1 MQLSNAGDTNMQIH
15 TLDLHFQGVPHT
27 IASYLLVGPAGPVL
41 VETGPGSTLK
51 NLLARLADY
60 GYGPTDIDHVLV
72 THIHLDHAGAAGWW
86 AQQGAQVYV
95 HHVGAKHLIDPTKL
109 LASAQRIYGD
119 QLDSLWGET
128 LPAPE
133 TQVKGLYDG
142 DQVEVGGLS
151 ITALDTPGH
160 ASHHHVYQLEDIA
173 FTGDAAGI
181 QIPGPY
187 FVDLPAPPPEFN
199 LELWQHTI
207 ERLLSLPLTAIYPTH
222 FGRIEAWRQ
231 QLQDLAVVM
240 ETAAGFV
247 KTCMETGLERAEIL
261 TRYLERYQT
270 QAKEMGMAEEVF
282 EQYELANPHY
292 MSVDGLMRYWRKKDS

>member
-1 MQLSNAGDTNMQIH
+1 MQIH

-27 IASYLLVGPAGPVL
+27 IASYLLIGPEGPIL
-41 VETGPGSTLK
+41 IETGPGSTLE
-51 NLLARLADY
+51 NLLSGLDEH
-60 GYGPTDIDHVLV
+60 GYYPTDISHVLV

-95 HHVGAKHLIDPTKL
+95 HHVGAKHLIDPSKL
-109 LASAQRIYGD
+109 LASAQRIYGN
-119 QLDSLWGET
+119 QMDSLWGET

-133 TQVKGLYDG
+133 NQVTALYDG
-142 DQVEVGGLS
+142 DRVEAGGLTL
-151 ITALDTPGH
+151 TALDTPGH
-160 ASHHHVYQLEDIA
+160 ASHHHVYQLDDIA

-199 LELWQHTI
+199 LELWQGTI
-207 ERLLSLPLTAIYPTH
+207 ERLLSLSLRAIYPTH
-222 FGRIEAWRQ
+222 FGRVDAWQ
-231 QLQDLAVVM
+231 EQLQDLAVIM

-247 KTCMETGLERAEIL
+247 KTCLDAGLEREEIL
-261 TRYLERYQT
+261 TRYLDRYQR
-270 QAKEMGMAEEVF
+270 QAKELGMAEEVF

-292 MSVDGLMRYWRKKDS
+292 MSVDGIMRYWRKKDS

>member
-1 MQLSNAGDTNMQIH
+1 MSALNENAELLYPHYRDTKRFIKQPLVLFVRCFDEGVIHYATQQRGRYQHANPHPRSTLSRGTSYHCQL
-15 TLDLHFQGVPHT
+15 
-27 IASYLLVGPAGPVL
+27 PARWTSRTCF

-95 HHVGAKHLIDPTKL
+95 HHVGAKHLIYPTKL

-133 TQVKGLYDG
+133 TQVTALYDG

-207 ERLLSLPLTAIYPTH
+207 ERLLSLPLTPFIPP
-222 FGRIEAWRQ
+222 IS
-231 QLQDLAVVM
+231 
-240 ETAAGFV
+240 AG
-247 KTCMETGLERAEIL
+247 
-261 TRYLERYQT
+261 
-270 QAKEMGMAEEVF
+270 
-282 EQYELANPHY
+282 
-292 MSVDGLMRYWRKKDS
+292 